1 MMYHFRLGGDARED
15 WRENILPSNKDLSDC
30 YVYNTSDINRGLY
43 LDDEEMKIEEVKR
56 FLIKHIPIGKK
67 SYGMS
72 SREAQI
78 EHLKMQGKEVTR
90 ASLKTSAGKSKI
102 VPVKYTIAQW
112 TDNFKN
118 LLKST
123 MSYTDCRSLKEF
135 CSGDVRLCVKSHGVW
150 DVNS

>member
-1 MMYHFRLGGDARED
+1 
-15 WRENILPSNKDLSDC
+15 
-30 YVYNTSDINRGLY
+30 
-43 LDDEEMKIEEVKR
+43 MKIEEVKR
-56 FLIKHIPIGKK
+56 FLIKHIPLGKK

-90 ASLKTSAGKSKI
+90 ASLKTSEGKSKT

-135 CSGDVRLCVKSHGVW
+135 CSGDVRLCAKSHGVW
-150 DVNS
+150 EVINK